1 MDLQHLG
8 VQQQHQQ
15 QPFVMASSTTAAA
28 ATTTYP
34 FTYTTFSN
42 PSPAPFTKP
51 STIPSIFSF
60 GSALNCASNSIAPSA
75 SAQPSNAPIDR
86 PLGLEGACVISNAAE
101 VNDHAFWDLYAC
113 CKGLDITAF
122 GSPGTCTAQC
132 RAEDGQTWQ
141 ELGECLS
148 KRVEI
153 VVCKPQFSEIG
164 RNNTQQSSV
173 SGAQSSP
180 TRAASGA
187 SSGVLQAST
196 GGASSLDAAHATFSK
211 AGLVVFGILAL
222 GSAAGMFL

>member
-1 MDLQHLG
+1 MDLQNLG
-8 VQQQHQQ
+8 VQHQHQQ
-15 QPFVMASSTTAAA
+15 QPFVMASSTTAT

-34 FTYTTFSN
+34 FTYTTYSN

-86 PLGLEGACVISNAAE
+86 PLGLEAACVISNAAE

-113 CKGLDITAF
+113 CKGLDMTAF

-132 RAEDGQTWQ
+132 RAEDGQSWQ
-141 ELGECLS
+141 DLGECLS
-148 KRVEI
+148 KRVEF
-153 VVCKPQFSEIG
+153 VVCKPQYIEIG
-164 RNNTQQSSV
+164 RNNTQQSST
-173 SGAQSSP
+173 QSSGTP
-180 TRAASGA
+180 AASGA
-187 SSGVLQAST
+187 SSSTGVLQAST
-196 GGASSLDAAHATFSK
+196 GGASSVDVVHATTSK
-211 AGLVVFGILAL
+211 AGLLVFGILAL